1 MTSLLLSNFDV
12 GQLMKLVWLIGGV
25 KYLSHWSG
33 IAFWKKKWKIAI
45 ISSFLVQYFWN
56 SANTKILATYLTQQI
71 FWTFFS
77 LWPRQ
82 WPQRGQKWTW
92 PNLTKSR
99 LKRFLIMCRL
109 TWSQSQSTQ
118 AITQFH
124 QTNTLHPAWDTR
136 VRDTRVTS

>member
-56 SANTKILATYLTQQI
+56 SANKKILATYLTQQI
-71 FWTFFS
+71 F
-77 LWPRQ
+77 
-82 WPQRGQKWTW
+82 
-92 PNLTKSR
+92 
-99 LKRFLIMCRL
+99 
-109 TWSQSQSTQ
+109 
-118 AITQFH
+118 
-124 QTNTLHPAWDTR
+124 
-136 VRDTRVTS
+136 